1 MIING
6 KFTTSELL
14 TDSVLLGDGVF
25 ETLRSYE
32 NRIYGLDRHLRRLE
46 AGLSAIG
53 AASFNRDLVSNSVF
67 EILRVEPLPS
77 GALRVS
83 CYADGTQVLTHKPYL
98 PSSEAISC
106 LTYVEAGVFKE
117 HKSSSYSDR
126 MRLRRMAQG
135 KGFDDAL
142 VLDRN
147 SIVSELSTSNILLL
161 IEGNWVT
168 PDLASGCLPGV
179 TRGFLIENFGVRE
192 VSVTGDDLKR
202 ARAAAAV
209 SSLREIQEIKAIDGK
224 DFAISKELREL
235 QVSFGSWVLG
245 NLLS

>member
-1 MIING
+1 MIVNG

-46 AGLSAIG
+46 AGLTAIG
-53 AASFNRDLVSNSVF
+53 AASFNRELVSNSVS
-67 EILRVEPLPS
+67 EILKVEPLAS
-77 GALRVS
+77 GALRIS

-106 LTYVEAGVFKE
+106 LTHVEAGLFKE

-135 KGFDDAL
+135 KEFDDAL
-142 VLDRN
+142 VLDSN
-147 SIVSELSTSNILLL
+147 GIVSELSTSNLLL
-161 IEGNWVT
+161 MIEGNWVT

-179 TRGFLIENFGVRE
+179 TRGFLIENFGVKE
-192 VSVTGDDLKR
+192 AQVAGDDLKR
-202 ARAAAAV
+202 ASAAAAV
-209 SSLREIQEIKAIDGK
+209 SSLREIQGIKAIDGK

-235 QVSFGSWVLG
+235 QVSFSSWVLG